1 MGAKYILRSADEV
14 DTPAREHYPQFWD
27 MYVHYCEVVILHA
40 YGGCYADL
48 DVLPNK
54 SGYEQARLTVCIQPS
69 NIAKNPHFF
78 EMEVL
83 VAAEANALSLRWLE
97 FMQLQIADKPFDK
110 PKSFWRVA
118 KMRYIYQTTGPSAM
132 RRFLRLPANKAEFKQ
147 LQYLHINRPEK
158 AKELTL
164 HDKKAYDAIS
174 FQSMSYR
181 TKAVSL
187 PTMVAVCSVDI
198 PPIPIIAKTRLA
210 KKMRLADGDKPHEQA
225 EPIATAPQT
234 ADQRD
239 SELEKEEMA

>member
-118 KMRYIYQTTGPSAM
+118 KMRYVYQTTGPSAM

-147 LQYLHINRPEK
+147 LQYLHINRP
-158 AKELTL
+158 
-164 HDKKAYDAIS
+164 
-174 FQSMSYR
+174 
-181 TKAVSL
+181 
-187 PTMVAVCSVDI
+187 
-198 PPIPIIAKTRLA
+198 
-210 KKMRLADGDKPHEQA
+210 
-225 EPIATAPQT
+225 
-234 ADQRD
+234 
-239 SELEKEEMA
+239 